1 MQTRFSE
8 SIRHNCD
15 CVLKQIGKF
24 IEFSGDKAIAVNNA
38 DWLLDLNYIDLL
50 RDVGIC
56 FSVNNML
63 RAECYKQRM
72 ERGLSFF
79 EFNYMR
85 SCSPMISCTSTTI
98 AAAICSW
105 AATAS
110 GAICW
115 QAVRT
120 EPSPRLSWPTA

>member
-15 CVLKQIGKF
+15 CFLKQIGKF
-24 IEFSGDKAIAVNNA
+24 IEFGGDKAIAVNNA
-38 DWLLDLNYIDLL
+38 DWLLDLNYIDL
-50 RDVGIC
+50 
-56 FSVNNML
+56 L

-98 AAAICSW
+98 TAAICSS
-105 AATAS
+105 AATTS

-120 EPSPRLSWPTA
+120 EPSSRLNWPTA